1 MSFTSVSDFG
11 FDRVAYFPE
20 QLAVL
25 LSDVARLLPSRLR
38 CDLTRSLI
46 LLLNQK
52 LEKCAALFRPNLMF
66 DVASCDK
73 QKAILL
79 VDIAHISGLVDIYVT
94 PSPFDYV
101 DVVTTTTHKSLF
113 GPRGS
118 MIFFRKGVKEINKQ
132 MQETNDD
139 ASVPDTPF
147 GCKRII

>member
-52 LEKCAALFRPNLMF
+52 IG
-66 DVASCDK
+66 
-73 QKAILL
+73 IL
-79 VDIAHISGLVDIYVT
+79 
-94 PSPFDYV
+94 
-101 DVVTTTTHKSLF
+101 K
-113 GPRGS
+113 
-118 MIFFRKGVKEINKQ
+118 N
-132 MQETNDD
+132 
-139 ASVPDTPF
+139 
-147 GCKRII
+147 